1 MSQVNHVAPMTSI
14 VTDAV
19 NRDTGHPDS
28 RSELPPVQ
36 SPFRAFST
44 QPEDR
49 GLYRGEDEKDACG
62 LAVVATLDGNCTH
75 EIVEAAL
82 TALRNLEHRGAVGG
96 DEGTGD
102 GAGILTQIPDAF
114 FRDTVSFPLPPAGAY
129 AVGTAFLPTGGQH
142 LEPLRRALEDL
153 AVMEGLRVLGW
164 REVPVV
170 DDAVGASARA
180 VMPTF
185 VQFFV
190 ADERHNA
197 RGASLFEPGAA
208 ASFDPTH
215 LQLELD
221 QKVFRVRKRAQNKFG
236 VYFPSFSSRTL
247 VYKGMLTTAQLQ
259 PFYPDLSDERF
270 TTKLAVVHS
279 RFSTNTFP
287 SWPLAQPMRTL
298 AHNGE
303 INTVMGNRNWMR
315 ARQSSM
321 SGAVLGRNPEEL
333 FPICSEGASDSQS
346 LDEVA
351 ELLQL
356 AGRPVT
362 ETMLML
368 IPEAWENNES
378 MDPDLRA
385 FYQYHS
391 TLMEPWDG
399 PACVSF
405 TDGKRVGSVLDR
417 NGLRPGRFWETED
430 GLVIFASEVG
440 VIDIGDRKVVRKG
453 RVSPGTMFLVDTE
466 EGRIVDNNEIKAE
479 LAAAKPWRDWVQD
492 SIVAISELPER
503 EHMVHPAHSV
513 RLRQKTF
520 GYTEEDLKKI
530 IGPMAVAG
538 AEPIYAMGTDTPV
551 AVLSDRSR
559 LLYDYFVQSFA
570 QVTNPPLDAIR
581 EELVTSLTGSVGPMA
596 NLLATQQAKTR
607 LIKVDFPV
615 INNDQLDQFLHLDND
630 DGAALTL
637 KVRGLYRPDGGEESL
652 RTRIAEICEKVSTAV
667 NRGVQFVIISD
678 RDSNGGWAPI
688 PSLLLTSAVHH
699 HLLRSATRTKVALIV
714 ESGDVRE
721 VHHVALLL
729 GYGASA
735 VNPYLA
741 MESAEELVRRDEI
754 TGVSEEEAVYNLIK
768 ALGKG
773 VQKIMSK
780 MGISTVQSYCGAQTF
795 EALGL
800 SGELVNAY
808 FFGTRTQI
816 QGVGLDVIAEE
827 TASRHRLAYPEDGVT
842 EPHRD
847 LVIGGEYDWRR
858 EGPRHLFDPQT
869 VFRLQHATQAGRYD
883 IFKSYTARVDDQSR
897 ELATLRGLMSFTSER
912 QPISIDQ
919 VEPVSSIVKRF
930 STGAMSY
937 GSISMEA
944 HETLAIA
951 MNRLGGKS
959 NTGEGGE
966 DPERLM
972 DPERRSAVKQIAS
985 GRFGVTS
992 LYLATADDLQIKMAQ
1007 GAKPGEGGQLMA
1019 QKVYPWI
1026 ARTRHSTPG
1035 VSLISPPPHH
1045 DIYSIED
1052 LAQLIYDLKR
1062 ANPRSRVHVKLVSER
1077 GIGTVAAGVTKAKA
1091 DVVLISGHDGGTGA
1105 APLNS
1110 LKHAG
1115 MPWELGLAEAQQT
1128 LRLNGLRERVVVQ
1141 ADGQLKTG
1149 RDVVVAALLG
1159 AEEFGFAT
1167 APLVVEG
1174 CIMMRKCHLD
1184 TCPVGVATQNPELR
1198 KRFTG
1203 KAEHV
1208 VNFFEFIAEEVR
1220 EYLAQLGFHSIEEA
1234 VGHAEVLRTREAI
1247 AHWKAK
1253 GLDLSPILDSFQS
1266 PGFKDGLRNTRT
1278 QDHELADHFD
1288 NKLIPLAAPAIEK
1301 GEPVRVMERVIN
1313 TDRTVGTMLGYT
1325 VTSALGLKELADD
1338 TIDVT
1343 LTGEAGQ
1350 SMGAFIPRGITL
1362 RLEGDANDYTGKG
1375 LSGGRIVVR
1384 PPREAGFASHENV
1397 IAGNV
1402 IGYGATSGEMFFS
1415 GTVGE
1420 RFLVRNSGAT
1430 AVVEGI
1436 GDHGCEYMTGGVA
1449 LVLGETGRNFGA
1461 GMSGGVAYVLDL
1473 DESDINKQARDSGEL
1488 LLATLDAQD
1497 RELVLSLIKRHGE
1510 ETESEWAAELLENPD
1525 DIIARMTKL
1534 LPRDYSAV
1542 LALRHQAEAAG
1553 DDPDGDGTWHKILEV
1568 TTRG

>member
-1 MSQVNHVAPMTSI
+1 MTQQHVPAQGTPEHETAPHGPE
-14 VTDAV
+14 VV
-19 NRDTGHPDS
+19 
-28 RSELPPVQ
+28 
-36 SPFRAFST
+36 SPFERFSAVP
-44 QPEDR
+44 QDQ
-49 GLYRGEDEKDACG
+49 GLYRAEDEKDACG
-62 LAVVATLDGNCTH
+62 LAVVATLDGVASH
-75 EIVEAAL
+75 DVVDAAL

-102 GAGILTQIPDAF
+102 GAGILTQVPDAF
-114 FRDTVSFPLPPAGAY
+114 LREAVDFTLPPQGAY
-129 AVGTAFLPTGGQH
+129 AVGTAFMPTGGHH
-142 LEPLRRALEDL
+142 LDELRCALEEL
-153 AVMEGLRVLGW
+153 ARMEHLSVLGW
-164 REVPVV
+164 RDVPVV

-190 ADERHNA
+190 SDGRHNERA
-197 RGASLFEPGAA
+197 ASLFARDA
-208 ASFDPTH
+208 ASYDPVAA
-215 LQLELD
+215 QRELD
-221 QKVFRVRKRAQNKFG
+221 QKVFRVRKRAQNKYG

-247 VYKGMLTTAQLQ
+247 VYKGMLTTAQLE
-259 PFYPDLSDERF
+259 PFYPDLSDPRF
-270 TTKLAVVHS
+270 ETKLAVVHS

-303 INTVMGNRNWMR
+303 INTVVGNRNWMR

-321 SGAVLGRNPEEL
+321 SGPVLGRQPEDL

-368 IPEAWENNES
+368 IPEAWQNHET
-378 MDPDLRA
+378 MDPQLRA
-385 FYQYHS
+385 FYEYHS

-405 TDGKRVGSVLDR
+405 TDGVRVGSVLDR
-417 NGLRPGRFWETED
+417 NGLRPGRYWQTED
-430 GLVIFASEVG
+430 GLVVFASEVG
-440 VIDIGDRKVVRKG
+440 VVDVGQRRIVRKG
-453 RVSPGTMFLVDTE
+453 RVSPGTMFLVDTD
-466 EGRIVDNNEIKAE
+466 EGRIVEDAEIKAE
-479 LAAAKPWRDWVQD
+479 LAASRPWQDWVRD
-492 SIVAISELPER
+492 SVRPISELPER
-503 EHMVHPAHSV
+503 EHMTHPPRSV

-520 GYTEEDLKKI
+520 GYTEEELKKI
-530 IGPMAVAG
+530 IGPMATAG

-551 AVLSDRSR
+551 AVLSNRSR

-581 EELVTSLTGSVGPMA
+581 EELVTSMAGAVGPMG
-596 NLLATQQAKTR
+596 NMLSPQQCRTR
-607 LIKVDFPV
+607 QIRLDFPV
-615 INNDQLDQFLHLDND
+615 IDNDQLDQFAHLDD
-630 DGAALTL
+630 DGAALSL
-637 KVRGLYRPDGGEESL
+637 RVRGLYRPLDGARSL
-652 RTRIAEICEKVSTAV
+652 AERIAEICEKVSAAV

-678 RDSNGGWAPI
+678 RDSNGVWAPI

-699 HLLRSATRTKVALIV
+699 HLLRSATRTRVALIV

-741 MESAEELVRRDEI
+741 MESAEELVRRGEI
-754 TGVSEEEAVYNLIK
+754 QGVTEEQAVANLIT

-800 SGELVNAY
+800 SSELVADY
-808 FFGTRTQI
+808 FAGTRTQI
-816 QGVGLDVIAEE
+816 EGVGLDVIAAE
-827 TASRHRLAYPEDGVT
+827 TEARHRLAYPEDGVT

-847 LVIGGEYDWRR
+847 LATGGEYDWRR
-858 EGPRHLFDPQT
+858 EGPRHLFDPHT
-869 VFRLQHATQAGRYD
+869 VFRLQHATRTGRYD
-883 IFKSYTARVDDQSR
+883 IFKSYTQRVDSQAR
-897 ELATLRGLMSFTSER
+897 EIASLRGLMTFESTRE
-912 QPISIDQ
+912 PVDIDE
-919 VEPVSSIVKRF
+919 VEPVSEIVKRF

-951 MNRLGGKS
+951 MNRLGAKS

-966 DPERLM
+966 DVERLV
-972 DPERRSAVKQIAS
+972 DPERRSAIKQVAS

-992 LYLATADDLQIKMAQ
+992 LYLASADDLQIKMAQ

-1062 ANPRSRVHVKLVSER
+1062 SNPRARVHVKLVSER

-1091 DVVLISGHDGGTGA
+1091 DVVLVSGHDGGTGA

-1115 MPWELGLAEAQQT
+1115 MPWELGLAETQQT

-1198 KRFTG
+1198 SRFTG

-1208 VNFFEFIAEEVR
+1208 VNFFEFIAQEVR
-1220 EYLAQLGFHSIEEA
+1220 EHLAQLGFRSIEEA
-1234 VGHAEVLRTREAI
+1234 VGHAEVLRTREAVE
-1247 AHWKAK
+1247 HWKAK
-1253 GLDLSPILDSFQS
+1253 GLDLSPVLDSFRAE
-1266 PGFKDGLRNTRT
+1266 GVTDGLRNTGS
-1278 QDHELADHFD
+1278 QDHELEKHFD
-1288 NKLIPLAAPAIEK
+1288 NRLIPLAAPAIERA
-1301 GEPVRVMERVIN
+1301 EPVRVQERVVN
-1313 TDRTVGTMLGYT
+1313 TDRAVGTMLGYT
-1325 VTSALGLKELADD
+1325 VTSALGTEELADD

-1350 SMGAFIPRGITL
+1350 SLGAFIPRGITL

-1384 PPREAGFASHENV
+1384 PPRDADLVAHENV

-1402 IGYGATSGEMFFS
+1402 IGYGATSGEMFFN
-1415 GTVGE
+1415 GVVGE

-1473 DESDINKQARDSGEL
+1473 DELDVNRQAREKGEL
-1488 LLATLDAQD
+1488 RFEQLDRED
-1497 RELVLSLIKRHGE
+1497 RELVLDLLKRHGE
-1510 ETESEWAAELLENPD
+1510 ETGSAFAAQLLADPQQSLTR
-1525 DIIARMTKL
+1525 ITKV

-1542 LALRHQAEAAG
+1542 LALRNEAEAEG
-1553 DDPDGDGTWHKILEV
+1553 EDPDGDGTWHKILEV
-1568 TTRG
+1568 TGRG